1 VNNTLISQGT
11 IIDNVGGDY
20 FGVLLDPVN
29 SLKVENLYTSDAFK
43 AACEQVRNWYLKG
56 YISKDSI
63 TNDTA
68 NPAKIKS
75 GSYMAMMA
83 QAKPGYSTQIS
94 GECGRPM
101 IVFQVQSDIMKSGAV
116 TGILWHLN
124 QGCKD
129 PVAVMQVLDAFY
141 TDPILSNLIIWG
153 EEGVD
158 YVQTSDGHITFPE
171 GVNADNAEWYHT
183 MNWMLPNQYIA
194 HIWESDPLDLWARME
209 AFNDN
214 AMKSKALG
222 FTFDNSEYSSEFSA
236 LTNVYDEYSKQLM
249 YGFIDPETG
258 IAEMEA
264 KLEAAGLETYIA
276 AKQEALDAWAKAN
289 GVE

>member
-1 VNNTLISQGT
+1 MCKQATGT
-11 IIDNVGGDY
+11 S
-20 FGVLLDPVN
+20 P
-29 SLKVENLYTSDAFK
+29 SPK
-43 AACEQVRNWYLKG
+43 
-56 YISKDSI
+56 
-63 TNDTA
+63 
-68 NPAKIKS
+68 
-75 GSYMAMMA
+75 
-83 QAKPGYSTQIS
+83 
-94 GECGRPM
+94 
-101 IVFQVQSDIMKSGAV
+101 
-116 TGILWHLN
+116 
-124 QGCKD
+124 
-129 PVAVMQVLDAFY
+129 
-141 TDPILSNLIIWG
+141 
-153 EEGVD
+153 
-158 YVQTSDGHITFPE
+158 

-194 HIWESDPLDLWARME
+194 HIWESDPLDLWVRME